1 MAVASTEFGWVSELV
16 RREAA
21 IVLEPGKEYLVE
33 SRLLP
38 LARAAGL
45 ADVGQFVRQAQ
56 QPANQTQR
64 WAIVEALTTNETSW
78 FRDAAVFESFRRE
91 LLPQLTAKL
100 PGYQPLRIWSAAAST
115 GQEAYSLAMILS
127 EELEPQRRFEIVGT
141 DISRNV
147 LDQARAGRYTQ
158 MEVNRGLPARHLV
171 RFFQRAGTG
180 WQVSPELQRHVR
192 FRELNLAAAF
202 PPGLPR
208 FDVVFLRNVLIYF
221 DASTKQAILHRVR
234 RTMSPDGWLILGTAE
249 TTRGIDQE
257 FQLVRMGGLSAYQ
270 SAPDGALELSR
281 RV

>member
-45 ADVGQFVRQAQ
+45 ADVGQYVRQAQ

-115 GQEAYSLAMILS
+115 GQEAYSLAMMLS

-147 LDQARAGRYTQ
+147 LEQARAGRYTQ

-171 RFFQRAGTG
+171 RFFQRVGTG

>member
-100 PGYQPLRIWSAAAST
+100 SGYQPLRIWSAAAST
-115 GQEAYSLAMILS
+115 GQEAYSLAMMLS

-249 TTRGIDQE
+249 TTRGIDEE